1 MASTGVT
8 GPEGTRQLAGLL
20 RRGLIEGTLDPF
32 GRRIVAQDGTV
43 KSDGTHNFTPE
54 ELLKMDWLCDNVT
67 GSIPTFEEILPSAQP
82 LVREL
87 GLYADTIPAEKEIKI
102 REDTDRV
109 R

>member
-1 MASTGVT
+1 
-8 GPEGTRQLAGLL
+8 
-20 RRGLIEGTLDPF
+20 
-32 GRRIVAQDGTV
+32 
-43 KSDGTHNFTPE
+43 
-54 ELLKMDWLCDNVT
+54 MDWLCDNVT
-67 GSIPTFEEILPSAQP
+67 GSIPTFDEILPSAQP